1 MSAALLAGC
10 GGGPGPVHVTGPSVT
25 GSVRA
30 QCSRL
35 VAALPQHVAG
45 KERRD
50 VTPAGALAGAWG
62 DPAVVLHCGVP
73 RPAAL
78 RPTSYCFEI
87 DHVGWLATQHGKA
100 VSVTSPVQGTLDFT
114 TIGRSVYVEVSVPDA
129 YAPQADA
136 LADVAGAVA
145 RTTRLLKPCS

>member
-1 MSAALLAGC
+1 
-10 GGGPGPVHVTGPSVT
+10 VHVAAPSVA

-30 QCSRL
+30 PCSRL
-35 VAALPQHVAG
+35 VDALPQQVVG
-45 KERRD
+45 KDRRD

-62 DPAVVLHCGVP
+62 DPPVVLRCGVP

-100 VSVTSPVQGTLDFT
+100 VSVTSPVRGTLDFT

-129 YAPQADA
+129 YVPQADA

-145 RTTRLLKPCS
+145 KATRLVKPCS

>member
-1 MSAALLAGC
+1 MSAAVLAGC
-10 GGGPGPVHVTGPSVT
+10 GGRPGPVHVATPSVSGT
-25 GSVRA
+25 VRA

-35 VAALPQHVAG
+35 VAALPQQVAG
-45 KERRD
+45 QDRRD
-50 VTPAGALAGAWG
+50 VTPAGAQAGAWG
-62 DPAVVLHCGVP
+62 DPAVVLRCGVP

-136 LADVAGAVA
+136 LADVAGAVR
-145 RTTRLLKPCS
+145 RTTRLVRPCS

>member
-1 MSAALLAGC
+1 MSATVLVGC
-10 GGGPGPVHVTGPSVT
+10 GGPGPVHVSTPSVA
-25 GSVRA
+25 GSIRA

-35 VAALPQHVAG
+35 VDALPQHVVG
-45 KERRD
+45 KDRRD

-62 DPAVVLHCGVP
+62 DPPVVLRCGVP

-145 RTTRLLKPCS
+145 KTTRLVQPCS

>member
-10 GGGPGPVHVTGPSVT
+10 GGGPGPVHVAGPSPT
-25 GSVRA
+25 GSARA

-35 VAALPQHVAG
+35 VAALPQRVAG
-45 KERRD
+45 NDRRD
-50 VTPAGALAGAWG
+50 ITPAGALAGAWG
-62 DPAVVLHCGVP
+62 DPAVVLRCGVP

-78 RPTSYCFEI
+78 RATSYCFEI

-100 VSVTSPVQGTLDFT
+100 VSVSSPVRGTLDFT

>member
-1 MSAALLAGC
+1 MSAAVLAGC
-10 GGGPGPVHVTGPSVT
+10 GGRPGPVHVATPSVS

-35 VAALPQHVAG
+35 VAALPQQVAG
-45 KERRD
+45 QDRRD
-50 VTPAGALAGAWG
+50 VTPAGAQAGAWG
-62 DPAVVLHCGVP
+62 DPAVVLRCGVP

-114 TIGRSVYVEVSVPDA
+114 TIGRSVYVEVSVPET

-136 LADVAGAVA
+136 LADVAEAVA
-145 RTTRLLKPCS
+145 KTTRLVEPCS

>member
-1 MSAALLAGC
+1 MSAAVLAGC
-10 GGGPGPVHVTGPSVT
+10 GGRPGPVHVATPTVG

-30 QCSRL
+30 QCSQL
-35 VAALPQHVAG
+35 VAALPQQVAG
-45 KERRD
+45 QNRRD
-50 VTPAGALAGAWG
+50 VTPAGAQAGAWG
-62 DPAVVLHCGVP
+62 DPAVVLRCGVP

-114 TIGRSVYVEVSVPDA
+114 TIGRSVYVEVSVPEA

-136 LADVAGAVA
+136 LADVAEAVA
-145 RTTRLLKPCS
+145 KTTRLVEPCS

>member
-10 GGGPGPVHVTGPSVT
+10 GGGPGPVQVSGSSVA
-25 GSVRA
+25 GSARA
-30 QCSRL
+30 QCTRL
-35 VAALPQHVAG
+35 VAALPRQVVG
-45 KERRD
+45 NDRRD
-50 VTPAGALAGAWG
+50 VAPAGALAGAWG
-62 DPAVVLHCGVP
+62 DPAVVLRCGVP

-136 LADVAGAVA
+136 LADVAGAVR
-145 RTTRLLKPCS
+145 RTTRLVRPCS